1 MFFMDFIHDLFL
13 VISLFVNWIYTPQ
26 GSSYFNF
33 DGHGFPKSKEREW
46 YYIQHDMDLLHLLK
60 YLMIILPLKKYFEV
74 SG

>member
-1 MFFMDFIHDLFL
+1 MDFIHDLFL
-13 VISLFVNWIYTPQ
+13 VISLIMNRIYTPQ

-33 DGHGFPKSKEREW
+33 DRRGFPKNKEREW
-46 YYIQHDMDLLHLLK
+46 YCIQHDMDLLHLLK